1 MNGVQ
6 VITLCQ
12 MSSIAIMIA
21 LLSYSIMS
29 PSPELKQ
36 SDREVIQSI
45 RVSRVILP
53 IVLGVIVVGFL
64 FWRHFDIEEFR
75 KIEWQ
80 SAAWLW
86 LGLAILL
93 LVVRHLAYAARLHIL
108 SEGAFSWKKC
118 IELIFIWEFS
128 SAVSPTSVGGS
139 AVALFVLSQER
150 LSTAKTTTIVLYTI
164 VLDTLFFISSIPLL
178 FLTLGPIIIRPGM
191 TSLSQAD
198 GWALTFLLAYV
209 FMALYGVF
217 FFYGLFIKPEHGQRL
232 LYWMGGWRIL
242 SRWKDKIQGLGDGF
256 VQASKEIWGREKMF
270 HLKAF
275 GSTAVAWSLRF
286 LLINCLILAIVPGV
300 SELLF
305 EQFKIYARLETMFV
319 ILAFSPTPGGAGF
332 HEYVFGGFL
341 SDYVPVGIALLVAL
355 VWRLLTYYSYLIA
368 GVIIIPNWLR
378 NIIAERRK
386 ISNASEAIGK

>member
-1 MNGVQ
+1 MNR
-6 VITLCQ
+6 
-12 MSSIAIMIA
+12 
-21 LLSYSIMS
+21 
-29 PSPELKQ
+29 PRELRQ
-36 SDREVIQSI
+36 SDNEAIRSI

-53 IVLGVIVVGFL
+53 VILGIAVVAFL
-64 FWRHFDIEEFR
+64 FWRQFDYEEFR

-86 LGLAILL
+86 LALAIILL
-93 LVVRHLAYAARLHIL
+93 SIRHLAYAARLHIL

-150 LSTAKTTTIVLYTI
+150 LSTAKTTTIVLYTV

-178 FLTLGPIIIRPGM
+178 YLLLGPIIIRPGM
-191 TSLSQAD
+191 TSLGEAD
-198 GWALTFLLAYV
+198 GWAFTFLLAYV
-209 FMALYGVF
+209 FMALYGIF
-217 FFYGLFIKPEHGQRL
+217 FFYGLFIKPQHGQRL
-232 LYWMGGWRIL
+232 LHWIGGWRIL
-242 SRWKDKIQGLGDGF
+242 RRWKDKIQGLGDGF
-256 VQASKEIWGREKMF
+256 VRASKEIWGREKMF
-270 HLKAF
+270 HIKAF
-275 GSTAVAWSLRF
+275 ASTAIAWSLRF
-286 LLINCLILAIVPGV
+286 MLINCLILAIVPGV
-300 SELLF
+300 SEF
-305 EQFKIYARLETMFV
+305 FVDQFKIYARLQTMFV

-378 NIIAERRK
+378 NIIAEQRK
-386 ISNASEAIGK
+386 YRGTSETDSASQGDDRS